1 MPAADTRRKSEISNM
16 LLGDLSFDDDFL
28 ETKAQNHEGEWIM
41 VAFTVSL
48 PWLIDEGIISRC
60 AMILLQRSQNIDAL
74 ELEKSNLKTL

>member
-1 MPAADTRRKSEISNM
+1 MPAAYNHQKSEISNM
-16 LLGDLSFDDDFL
+16 LLRDLSFDDDFL

-41 VAFTVSL
+41 VAITVSL

-60 AMILLQRSQNIDAL
+60 AMILLQNIDAL